1 MEQLDIMPPVP
12 KPSLWQKTINGMMQT
27 ATKIPVS
34 EELTYSGQF
43 REHLRN
49 FCTSRIRA
57 MSPEEMELGKPW
69 TEKGLT
75 KFRIEA
81 LMEYLKNRSF
91 TQYTRAQVQDQLKQ
105 MNHNE
110 ECHGTRNIKREDGK
124 HTSIRVW
131 WVPEFDDAD
140 IEIDV
145 KEDKYDIPF

>member
-1 MEQLDIMPPVP
+1 
-12 KPSLWQKTINGMMQT
+12 
-27 ATKIPVS
+27 
-34 EELTYSGQF
+34 
-43 REHLRN
+43 
-49 FCTSRIRA
+49 

-124 HTSIRVW
+124 YTSIRVW
-131 WVPEFDDAD
+131 WVPAFNREVLVPAIRVQGD
-140 IEIDV
+140 EV
-145 KEDKYDIPF
+145 PF

>member
-1 MEQLDIMPPVP
+1 M
-12 KPSLWQKTINGMMQT
+12 
-27 ATKIPVS
+27 
-34 EELTYSGQF
+34 
-43 REHLRN
+43 
-49 FCTSRIRA
+49 
-57 MSPEEMELGKPW
+57 
-69 TEKGLT
+69 
-75 KFRIEA
+75 FRIEA